1 MTSTKVI
8 IREAQSEDAQDV
20 LNYLKFITNETN
32 NLLLTPEEMAQKKLT
47 DEINL

>member
-20 LNYLKFITNETN
+20 LNYLKFITNETS
-32 NLLLTPEEMAQKKLT
+32 NLLLTPEEMAASPLS
-47 DEINL
+47 